1 MSLFQEMEKFG
12 LADCEFNRKLLK
24 RYVIQDNEGG
34 NFGAWSYDNPPNEAE
49 IIEHFKRMSDDEDLG
64 GDEPIPHEAFSLSMI
79 SDIWNVEF
87 IPVSDHIKALEADL
101 KDLGS
106 NYMTKMYQDIT
117 DQLTTMRGSLN
128 E

>member
-1 MSLFQEMEKFG
+1 
-12 LADCEFNRKLLK
+12 
-24 RYVIQDNEGG
+24 
-34 NFGAWSYDNPPNEAE
+34 
-49 IIEHFKRMSDDEDLG
+49 
-64 GDEPIPHEAFSLSMI
+64 MI

-106 NYMTKMYQDIT
+106 NYMTGMYQDIT
-117 DQLTTMRGSLN
+117 DQLTTMRGALH

>member
-1 MSLFQEMEKFG
+1 M
-12 LADCEFNRKLLK
+12 

-34 NFGAWSYDNPPNEAE
+34 NFGAWSYDNPPTEAE
-49 IIEHFKRMSDDEDLG
+49 IIDHFKGMSDNEDLG

-79 SDIWNVEF
+79 SDIWNVEI

-106 NYMTKMYQDIT
+106 NYMTGMYNNIT
-117 DQLTTMRGSLN
+117 YQLKIMK
-128 E
+128 EAQK

>member
-1 MSLFQEMEKFG
+1 MK
-12 LADCEFNRKLLK
+12 
-24 RYVIQDNEGG
+24 YIIQDNEGG
-34 NFGAWSYDNPPNEAE
+34 NFGAWSYDNPPTEAE
-49 IIEHFKRMSDDEDLG
+49 IIDHFKGMSDDEDLG
-64 GDEPIPHEAFSLSMI
+64 GDEPIPHEAFSLRMI

-106 NYMTKMYQDIT
+106 NYMTGMYQDIT
-117 DQLTTMRGSLN
+117 DQLTTMRGALN

>member
-1 MSLFQEMEKFG
+1 MSLLQEIEKHG

-24 RYVIQDNEGG
+24 RYVIHDNEGG
-34 NFGAWSYDNPPNEAE
+34 NFCEWSFDNPPNEAE

-64 GDEPIPHEAFSLSMI
+64 GDEPIPHEAFSLGMI

-106 NYMTKMYQDIT
+106 NYMTGMYQSIIDELNI
-117 DQLTTMRGSLN
+117 MKGALN

>member
-1 MSLFQEMEKFG
+1 M
-12 LADCEFNRKLLK
+12 
-24 RYVIQDNEGG
+24 RYVIHDNEAG
-34 NFGAWSYDNPPNEAE
+34 NFCEWSYDNPPNEAE
-49 IIEHFKRMSDDEDLG
+49 IIEHFKTISDYEDLG
-64 GDEPIPHEAFSLSMI
+64 GDEPIPHEAFSLGMI

-106 NYMTKMYQDIT
+106 NYMTGMYQDIT
-117 DQLTTMRGSLN
+117 DQLTTMRGALN

>member
-1 MSLFQEMEKFG
+1 M
-12 LADCEFNRKLLK
+12 
-24 RYVIQDNEGG
+24 RYIIQDNEGG

-49 IIEHFKRMSDDEDLG
+49 IINHFKRMSDDEDLG
-64 GDEPIPHEAFSLSMI
+64 GDDLIPHEAFSLGMI

-106 NYMTKMYQDIT
+106 NYMTGMYQSIIDELNI
-117 DQLTTMRGSLN
+117 MRGALN

>member
-1 MSLFQEMEKFG
+1 M
-12 LADCEFNRKLLK
+12 
-24 RYVIQDNEGG
+24 RYIIKDNEGG

-79 SDIWNVEF
+79 SDIWNVE
-87 IPVSDHIKALEADL
+87 IMPVPEYITELEADL

-106 NYMTKMYQDIT
+106 NYMTGMYQDIT
-117 DQLTTMRGSLN
+117 DQLTIMRGALN
-128 E
+128 GKTTNG

>member
-1 MSLFQEMEKFG
+1 
-12 LADCEFNRKLLK
+12 
-24 RYVIQDNEGG
+24 
-34 NFGAWSYDNPPNEAE
+34 
-49 IIEHFKRMSDDEDLG
+49 MSDDEDLG
-64 GDEPIPHEAFSLSMI
+64 GDEPIPHEAFSLRMI

-106 NYMTKMYQDIT
+106 NYMTGMYQDIT
-117 DQLTTMRGSLN
+117 DQLTTMRGALH

>member
-1 MSLFQEMEKFG
+1 MSLLQEIETYG

-24 RYVIQDNEGG
+24 RYVIHDNEGG
-34 NFGAWSYDNPPNEAE
+34 NFGSWSYDNPPNEAE
-49 IIEHFKRMSDDEDLG
+49 IIDHFKEMSDNEDLG
-64 GDEPIPHEAFSLSMI
+64 GNEPIPHEAFSLGMI

-87 IPVSDHIKALEADL
+87 IPVSDHIKALEAEL

-106 NYMTKMYQDIT
+106 NYMTGMYQDIT
-117 DQLTTMRGSLN
+117 DQLTTMRGALN

>member
-1 MSLFQEMEKFG
+1 
-12 LADCEFNRKLLK
+12 
-24 RYVIQDNEGG
+24 
-34 NFGAWSYDNPPNEAE
+34 
-49 IIEHFKRMSDDEDLG
+49 
-64 GDEPIPHEAFSLSMI
+64 MI

-106 NYMTKMYQDIT
+106 NYMTGMYQSIIDELEI
-117 DQLTTMRGSLN
+117 MKGAVN

>member
-1 MSLFQEMEKFG
+1 MK
-12 LADCEFNRKLLK
+12 
-24 RYVIQDNEGG
+24 YIIQDNEGG
-34 NFGAWSYDNPPNEAE
+34 NFCEWSYDNPPTEAK

-106 NYMTKMYQDIT
+106 NYMTGMYQDIT
-117 DQLTTMRGSLN
+117 DQLTIMRGALH